1 MYDTALRDKLKEVF
15 DNVIDASEDKALQL
29 SEDGEA
35 LVKLPLVSIWRL
47 NNNLS
52 QEVSQFPLKEYGR
65 RTNKR
70 VNNAILTNYE
80 LTFDIEYQIDVWS
93 DRRSECDDLFSEL
106 LLFLLREPNINI
118 TDINTNITY
127 DFPLQITETNTSV
140 ELSEFSEKG
149 NLYRQVITIKVPNA
163 VVTFPTIRKPIFIR
177 IVKMILEN
185 YKGDTFD
192 I

>member
-163 VVTFPTIRKPIFIR
+163 VVTFPTTRRPIFIR

>member
-118 TDINTNITY
+118 TDINT
-127 DFPLQITETNTSV
+127 PKVKKTSF
-140 ELSEFSEKG
+140 L
-149 NLYRQVITIKVPNA
+149 
-163 VVTFPTIRKPIFIR
+163 
-177 IVKMILEN
+177 
-185 YKGDTFD
+185 
-192 I
+192 